1 MLPAMSLL
9 LRWLH
14 VVAAI
19 TWIGGML
26 FVALVLVPVT
36 RREDPALRARL
47 FHAVGVRF
55 RTIGWIALGLLVAT
69 GLGNLWLHPYLLRL
83 PRLHLKLGLVALAL
97 TLAVVHDFVLGP
109 RAGKPGAA
117 PSVRVLASWV
127 ARINVLV
134 VLVIVFLGLGLLR

>member
-26 FVALVLVPVT
+26 FVALVLVPVM

-47 FHAVGVRF
+47 FKVTGVRF
-55 RTIGWIALGLLVAT
+55 RTIGWIALGVLVAT
-69 GLGNLWLHPYLLRL
+69 GLGNLWLNPYLLRL
-83 PRLHLKLGLVALAL
+83 PRFHWKLGLVALAL

-109 RAGKPGAA
+109 RAGKPGAD
-117 PSVRVLASWV
+117 PSVRVRASWI

-134 VLVIVFLGLGLLR
+134 VLVIVLLGLSLLR